1 MTTTRWQDVA
11 VGAVYGAEDAAAGVF
26 AGVRRGV
33 ARLAERGAAER
44 DRGRRRVAHAVHSL
58 TEAVATAPVVDRVVD
73 HQLDRV
79 LRPLVVTVLDDVLAR
94 LDAEPER
101 VQALVRGQRDSM
113 VDELVD
119 RIRTGAAD
127 GDAAI
132 GQLTGRVFRRT
143 AQPGPAPVPTE
154 PA

>member
-1 MTTTRWQDVA
+1 MSVMPC
-11 VGAVYGAEDAAAGVF
+11 GAQ
-26 AGVRRGV
+26 
-33 ARLAERGAAER
+33 AAEG
-44 DRGRRRVAHAVHSL
+44 DG
-58 TEAVATAPVVDRVVD
+58 
-73 HQLDRV
+73 
-79 LRPLVVTVLDDVLAR
+79 DDN
-94 LDAEPER
+94 ER
-101 VQALVRGQRDSM
+101 VQALIRGQRDSM

-119 RIRTGAAD
+119 RIRTGAAA